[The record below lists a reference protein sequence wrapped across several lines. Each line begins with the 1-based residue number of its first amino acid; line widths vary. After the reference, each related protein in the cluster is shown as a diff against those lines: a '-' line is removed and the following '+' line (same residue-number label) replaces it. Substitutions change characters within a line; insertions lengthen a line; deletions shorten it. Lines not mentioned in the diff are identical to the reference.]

1 MTKKGVLISAP
12 FRVSLFGFN
21 SAFESEW
28 SFEGLN
34 RNLFHA
40 DFWASSQIAHANLR
54 VFLPEVWP
62 DVRSIP
68 VNARRAVQGVP
79 EGALP
84 VAEVGPRQGEAP
96 GGHRRGSDF
105 QGIRVLHHRLPK
117 RLVQGSGQK
126 GVAIEN
132 CRSWRKILRHK
143 GVGETSFACT
153 EQACREKISE
163 RTRRVTL

>member
-21 SAFESEW
+21 SGFDIRISLFESEW

-40 DFWASSQIAHANLR
+40 DFRASSQIAHANLR
-54 VFLPEVWP
+54 VFLSEVRP

-68 VNARRAVQGVP
+68 VNARRAVPRMP

-84 VAEVGPRQGEAP
+84 IAEVGPRQGEAP
-96 GGHRRGSDF
+96 AWHRRGYHL
-105 QGIRVLHHRLPK
+105 QGIWILH
-117 RLVQGSGQK
+117 
-126 GVAIEN
+126 
-132 CRSWRKILRHK
+132 
-143 GVGETSFACT
+143 
-153 EQACREKISE
+153 
-163 RTRRVTL
+163 

>member
-21 SAFESEW
+21 SAFDIRISLFESEW

-40 DFWASSQIAHANLR
+40 DFRASSQIAHANVR
-54 VFLPEVWP
+54 VFLPEVWS

-68 VNARRAVQGVP
+68 VNARRAVPRMP

-96 GGHRRGSDF
+96 AWHWCGSDL
-105 QGIRVLHHRLPK
+105 QGIGVLHHRLPK
-117 RLVQGSGQK
+117 RLVQGGGK
-126 GVAIEN
+126 NRIAIETS
-132 CRSWRKILRHK
+132 RSWRK
-143 GVGETSFACT
+143 
-153 EQACREKISE
+153 
-163 RTRRVTL
+163 